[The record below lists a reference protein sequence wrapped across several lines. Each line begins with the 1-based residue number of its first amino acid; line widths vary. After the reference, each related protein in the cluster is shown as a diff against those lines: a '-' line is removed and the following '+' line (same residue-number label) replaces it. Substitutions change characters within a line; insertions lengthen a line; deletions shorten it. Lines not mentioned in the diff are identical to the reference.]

1 VDHRKT
7 ISSFFFRT
15 LITHIRIILSLLRT
29 TAKHDQGGQRYLG
42 DG

>member
-1 VDHRKT
+1 M
-7 ISSFFFRT
+7 
-15 LITHIRIILSLLRT
+15 ITHTRIILFPLII